1 MPAPRAHKVAA
12 VLNCPEGWKASMAKE
27 TIDRLGPVDIHFNA
41 MTAAVRLI
49 MAAKL

>member
-1 MPAPRAHKVAA
+1 MLAYG
-12 VLNCPEGWKASMAKE
+12 LE
-27 TIDRLGPVDIHFNA
+27 TRNKCDLWFPLGPVDIHFNA